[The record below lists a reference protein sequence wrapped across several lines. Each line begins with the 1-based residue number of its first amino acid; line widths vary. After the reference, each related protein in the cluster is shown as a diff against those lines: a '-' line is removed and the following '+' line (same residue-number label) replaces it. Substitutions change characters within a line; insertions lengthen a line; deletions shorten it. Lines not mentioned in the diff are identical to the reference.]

1 MSGDASVLDVPG
13 APLPNSYTQA
23 PVRFLPAFDNAVLGY
38 DDRSRIINDE
48 HRGLSVQGARFVLI
62 DGRVGGVWTS
72 SPADGDRVEVTVA
85 PLRRISKTER
95 TLVGDEAQRLSHF
108 LADGWPGVVT
118 LKYEFLLKDDQ
129 GNNEQASGG
138 AAVRPKRRGRRRLRR
153 AATAVVLL
161 VALVRAADIQRF
173 FFGRPGVG
181 HFRSVEGRAAYV
193 EAYQRG
199 MSALPPPTA
208 TYDVVTDLGTVH
220 AYEWS
225 SPALTESV
233 PVVLVPGRASGV
245 PMWSENLPGFLKDHR
260 VIAFDALGDAGL
272 SVQSAPMESFG
283 DQALWM
289 EQVLAE
295 LAPSGA
301 HLVGHSFGGATAATY
316 AHRFPDR
323 VVSLTLLE
331 PVFTFANPPAR
342 LNRDPRATEPRPYNL
357 STTPSKPV
365 TLLWDGRCSRP
376 CRAYPTGCAMPP
388 WARWAESSTTRTTT
402 WRK

>member
-1 MSGDASVLDVPG
+1 
-13 APLPNSYTQA
+13 
-23 PVRFLPAFDNAVLGY
+23 
-38 DDRSRIINDE
+38 
-48 HRGLSVQGARFVLI
+48 
-62 DGRVGGVWTS
+62 
-72 SPADGDRVEVTVA
+72 
-85 PLRRISKTER
+85 
-95 TLVGDEAQRLSHF
+95 
-108 LADGWPGVVT
+108 
-118 LKYEFLLKDDQ
+118 LKDDR

-138 AAVRPKRRGRRRLRR
+138 AAVRPPQPGRRRLRR

-161 VALVRAADIQRF
+161 LALVGAAGIQRF

-193 EAYQRG
+193 EAYERG

-208 TYDVVTDLGTVH
+208 TYDVPTDLGTVR

-225 SPALTESV
+225 SPAVTGTV

-245 PMWSENLPGFLKDHR
+245 PMWSENLPGFLEDHR

-272 SVQSAPMESFG
+272 SVQSAPMESFR

-289 EQVLAE
+289 EQVLAK

-331 PVFTFANPPAR
+331 PVFTFAYPPAR
-342 LNRDPRATEPRPYNL
+342 LMGWAMLSSLPGVPDRVRNAALGKVGGVEYDPNDEMAKMIAAGSEHFSASLPQPAPLDDDQLQELTMPTYVAIADSDSLAGGGAAADRARRLPKRIVDVWPDTTHSLPMQAKEKLDSRLKGFWTASEPA
-357 STTPSKPV
+357 V
-365 TLLWDGRCSRP
+365 
-376 CRAYPTGCAMPP
+376 
-388 WARWAESSTTRTTT
+388 
-402 WRK
+402 

>member
-1 MSGDASVLDVPG
+1 
-13 APLPNSYTQA
+13 
-23 PVRFLPAFDNAVLGY
+23 
-38 DDRSRIINDE
+38 
-48 HRGLSVQGARFVLI
+48 
-62 DGRVGGVWTS
+62 
-72 SPADGDRVEVTVA
+72 
-85 PLRRISKTER
+85 
-95 TLVGDEAQRLSHF
+95 
-108 LADGWPGVVT
+108 
-118 LKYEFLLKDDQ
+118 LKDDR

-138 AAVRPKRRGRRRLRR
+138 AAVRPPQPGRRRLRR

-161 VALVRAADIQRF
+161 LALVGAAGIQRF

-193 EAYQRG
+193 EAYELG
-199 MSALPPPTA
+199 MSELPPPTA
-208 TYDVVTDLGTVH
+208 TYDVPTDLGTVR

-225 SPALTESV
+225 SPAVTGTV

-245 PMWSENLPGFLKDHR
+245 PMWSENLPGFLEDHR

-272 SVQSAPMESFG
+272 SVQSAPMESFR

-289 EQVLAE
+289 EQVLAK

-331 PVFTFANPPAR
+331 PVFTFAYPPAR
-342 LNRDPRATEPRPYNL
+342 LMGWAMLSSLPGVPDRVRNAALGKVGGVEYDPNDEMAKMIAAGSEHFSASLPQPTPLDDDQLQELTMPTYVAIADSDSLAGGGAAADRARRLPKRIVDVWPDTTHSLPMQAKEKLDSRLKGFWTASEPA
-357 STTPSKPV
+357 V
-365 TLLWDGRCSRP
+365 
-376 CRAYPTGCAMPP
+376 
-388 WARWAESSTTRTTT
+388 
-402 WRK
+402 

>member
-1 MSGDASVLDVPG
+1 MK
-13 APLPNSYTQA
+13 
-23 PVRFLPAFDNAVLGY
+23 
-38 DDRSRIINDE
+38 DDR
-48 HRGLSVQGARFVLI
+48 
-62 DGRVGGVWTS
+62 
-72 SPADGDRVEVTVA
+72 
-85 PLRRISKTER
+85 
-95 TLVGDEAQRLSHF
+95 
-108 LADGWPGVVT
+108 
-118 LKYEFLLKDDQ
+118 

-138 AAVRPKRRGRRRLRR
+138 AAVRPPHRGRRRVRR
-153 AATAVVLL
+153 AATAGVLL
-161 VALVRAADIQRF
+161 LAVVGATSIQRF

-193 EAYQRG
+193 EAYQRV

-208 TYDVVTDLGTVH
+208 YDVVTDLGTVH

-245 PMWSENLPGFLKDHR
+245 PMWSENLPAFLKHHR

-289 EQVLAE
+289 AQVLAE

-331 PVFTFANPPAR
+331 PVFTFAYPPAR
-342 LNRDPRATEPRPYNL
+342 LMGWAMLSSLPGISDRVRNAALGKVGGVEYDPNDDMAKMIAAGSEHFSASLPQPAPLDDEQLQELTMPTYVAIADSDSLAGGGAAADRHDVYLTGP
-357 STTPSKPV
+357 STCGPTPLTHS
-365 TLLWDGRCSRP
+365 P
-376 CRAYPTGCAMPP
+376 CR
-388 WARWAESSTTRTTT
+388 
-402 WRK
+402 RKRSLTHG